1 MNLPEP
7 LPESRPQARA
17 PKPGAR
23 PKPSRAGHPSTGHPS
38 AGLNPAPAVLD
49 ARIRSFSYHGDP
61 APALHDVALT
71 LRPGTLTA
79 VLGGSGSGK
88 TTLGKLLAGW
98 LRAGAAGTLRGT
110 LSLGSQRLEFAGGDG
125 DPRIDP
131 AAWSGRVGYVPQE
144 AATML
149 STVRSTVAEELA
161 FGLEN
166 RGAPRA
172 EMLRRVARAAEQTGL
187 SGLLGRNPAQLSG
200 GELRRLAVACAVIG
214 EPEILILDEP
224 LASLDPAGADG
235 LARLVRGLLDAGT
248 AVIVLSQAADALARG
263 AGQWLVLAD
272 GTTTAQTAPAGIPAG
287 AGASGATAGGPAEWS
302 TSALAGA
309 GVLMDGDTAAAGEPP
324 AFDPA
329 AAPVLELRGISFS
342 HGPGRTAGRKKPRQP
357 AAQPLLR
364 GLDLTLRPGEIVA
377 ITGPNGAG
385 KSTLLRHLNGL
396 LRPQDGQ
403 VRVLG
408 LDIAGVLPGR
418 VAGSVGLLFQQ
429 PRDQLFERTV
439 LREVGFGLRRL
450 AGAEDAPRR
459 ALEALA
465 AVGLSDAAAAHPAEL
480 PSSRQRLLA
489 LATVLARRPALL
501 ALDEPTVGLDRHGLA
516 VLHAAVA
523 AAAGRGAGVL
533 LVTHDAGYARAAAHR
548 VLELDGGSLRETWR
562 RGRA

>member
-1 MNLPEP
+1 VAGGGQMSAPEP
-7 LPESRPQARA
+7 GPGGLPA
-17 PKPGAR
+17 
-23 PKPSRAGHPSTGHPS
+23 
-38 AGLNPAPAVLD
+38 APAVLD
-49 ARIRSFSYHGDP
+49 ARIGSFSYHDDP
-61 APALHDVALT
+61 AASLHDIVLA

-110 LSLGSQRLEFAGGDG
+110 LGLGPERLVFCGGDD

-144 AATML
+144 AGAVL
-149 STVRSTVAEELA
+149 STVRSSVAEELA

-166 RGAPRA
+166 RGVPRPDMVRQVA
-172 EMLRRVARAAEQTGL
+172 RVADRTGL
-187 SGLLGRNPAQLSG
+187 AGLLARNPAELSG

-214 EPEILILDEP
+214 EPEVLILDEP

-235 LARLVRGLLDAGT
+235 LRQLVRELLDAGT
-248 AVIVLSQAADALARG
+248 AVVLLSQAADALARR
-263 AGQWLVLAD
+263 AGHWLVLAA
-272 GTTTAQTAPAGIPAG
+272 GTTAAEGAPAGIPAG
-287 AGASGATAGGPAEWS
+287 V
-302 TSALAGA
+302 LRGA
-309 GVLMDGDTAAAGEPP
+309 GVLAAGDSAAVGEPA

-329 AAPVLELRGISFS
+329 ADPVLELEGLSFRHRS
-342 HGPGRTAGRKKPRQP
+342 GNNAGRNSRRQP
-357 AAQPLLR
+357 ADEPLLHQV
-364 GLDLTLRPGEIVA
+364 DLTVRPGEVVA

-385 KSTLLRHLNGL
+385 KSTLLRHANGL
-396 LRPQDGQ
+396 LRPQHGQ

-408 LDIAGVLPGR
+408 RNIAGDPPGR

-429 PRDQLFERTV
+429 PGDQLFERTV

-450 AGAEDAPRR
+450 AGPEDASGRI
-459 ALEALA
+459 LEALA
-465 AVGLSDAAAAHPAEL
+465 AVGLADAAAAHPAEL

-501 ALDEPTVGLDRHGLA
+501 ALDEPTVGLDRHGLDR
-516 VLHAAVA
+516 LHAAVA
-523 AAAGRGAGVL
+523 GAAARGAGIL

-548 VLELDGGSLRETWR
+548 VLELDGGCLRETWR
-562 RGRA
+562 RGSA

>member
-1 MNLPEP
+1 MSQPGSAPGPRRGPEAPAAKPEALPDP
-7 LPESRPQARA
+7 DRTGPDANRQSL
-17 PKPGAR
+17 
-23 PKPSRAGHPSTGHPS
+23 TGHD
-38 AGLNPAPAVLD
+38 AGPAVVD
-49 ARIRSFSYHGDP
+49 ARIRSFSYHGDR

-98 LRAGAAGTLRGT
+98 LRAGTAGTLRGT

-131 AAWSGRVGYVPQE
+131 AAWSRRVGYVPQE

-166 RGAPRA
+166 RGVERP

-187 SGLLGRNPAQLSG
+187 SGLLERNPAQLSG
-200 GELRRLAVACAVIG
+200 GELRRLALACAVIG

-224 LASLDPAGADG
+224 FASLDPAGADE
-235 LARLVRGLLDAGT
+235 LALLVRGLLDAGT
-248 AVIVLSQAADALARG
+248 AVVLLSQAADALARS

-272 GTTTAQTAPAGIPAG
+272 GKAEAPTAPAGPPAG
-287 AGASGATAGGPAEWS
+287 AIAVAPAEWS
-302 TSALAGA
+302 AGALAAA
-309 GVLMDGDTAAAGEPP
+309 GVLTDGDTAAAGEPP

-329 AAPVLELRGISFS
+329 AAPVLELRGVSFS
-342 HGPGRTAGRKKPRQP
+342 HGSGSRAGRKKPRRP
-357 AAQPLLR
+357 ATQPLLR

-408 LDIAGVLPGR
+408 RNIAGVAPGR

-465 AVGLSDAAAAHPAEL
+465 AVGLSDSAAEHPAEL

-501 ALDEPTVGLDRHGLA
+501 ALDEPTVGLDRHGLER
-516 VLHAAVA
+516 LHAAVTGA
-523 AAAGRGAGVL
+523 AARGAGVL

-548 VLELDGGSLRETWR
+548 VLELAGGTLCETWR
-562 RGRA
+562 RGTD